1 MIEVGEE
8 DNIIEFV
15 EMLMSQNKALIE
27 DNNNLV
33 AKSNYLLK
41 RLPDLE
47 PEPEPEPHP
56 VFGGTEKIEYQEG
69 LTVFPDE
76 VDFKNKQME
85 KDYHKQINQD

>member
-1 MIEVGEE
+1 MEKILDDIREMVAIGN
-8 DNIIEFV
+8 DDDIVEFV
-15 EMLMSQNKALIE
+15 EMLMCQNKALLE

-56 VFGGTEKIEYQEG
+56 VFGGTEKLEYQEG
-69 LTVFPDE
+69 LTFPDE
-76 VDFKNKQME
+76 
-85 KDYHKQINQD
+85 

>member
-1 MIEVGEE
+1 MEKILDDIREMVAIGN
-8 DNIIEFV
+8 DDDIVEFV
-15 EMLMSQNKALIE
+15 EMLMCQNKALLE

-56 VFGGTEKIEYQEG
+56 VFGGTEKLEYQEG
-69 LTVFPDE
+69 LTYPDE
-76 VDFKNKQME
+76 
-85 KDYHKQINQD
+85 

>member
-1 MIEVGEE
+1 MEKILDDIREMVAIGN
-8 DNIIEFV
+8 DDDIVEFV

-56 VFGGTEKIEYQEG
+56 VFGGTEKLEYQEG
-69 LTVFPDE
+69 LTFPDE
-76 VDFKNKQME
+76 
-85 KDYHKQINQD
+85 

>member
-1 MIEVGEE
+1 MEKILDDIREMVAIGN
-8 DNIIEFV
+8 DDDIIEFV

-56 VFGGTEKIEYQEG
+56 VFGGTEKLEYQEG
-69 LTVFPDE
+69 LTYPDE
-76 VDFKNKQME
+76 
-85 KDYHKQINQD
+85 

>member
-1 MIEVGEE
+1 MEKILDDIREMVAIGN
-8 DNIIEFV
+8 DDDIVEFV

-56 VFGGTEKIEYQEG
+56 VFGGTEKLEYQEG
-69 LTVFPDE
+69 LTYPDE
-76 VDFKNKQME
+76 
-85 KDYHKQINQD
+85 